1 MTSDMKVCMKQ
12 RCVVEF
18 LHVETVALTE
28 FDQHLL
34 NIYGGKTM
42 DVSTV
47 RQRMVHFSNSN
58 NNVKDE
64 PCSRWPCTAV
74 TPRNEEHLDQCIHM
88 NWLIVTVLKNSFV
101 AENLLYQIVLL
112 CSSYLL

>member
-28 FDQHLL
+28 FDHPLL

-47 RQRMVHFSNSN
+47 RQRMVHFSSGDGI
-58 NNVKDE
+58 VKDKL
-64 PCSRWPCTAV
+64 CSRQPCRFLQAWHAGSRLSLV
-74 TPRNEEHLDQCIHM
+74 KRH
-88 NWLIVTVLKNSFV
+88 S
-101 AENLLYQIVLL
+101 
-112 CSSYLL
+112 